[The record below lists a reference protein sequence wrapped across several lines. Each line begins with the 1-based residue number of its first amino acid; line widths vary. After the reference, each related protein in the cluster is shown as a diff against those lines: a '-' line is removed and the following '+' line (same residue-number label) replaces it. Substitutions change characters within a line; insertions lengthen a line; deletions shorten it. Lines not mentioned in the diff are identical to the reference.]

1 MTCLIR
7 LAALVVSGCVRSFCS
22 VVWWW
27 WLDLICF
34 FRFDLA
40 GLCLCICLLFV
51 WIGGG
56 VCLAFGVVVVLIFV
70 WWVDFGVLG
79 CLCCCLRFVVL
90 ASCL

>member
-27 WLDLICF
+27 LDLICF
-34 FRFDLA
+34 FRFGLA

-51 WIGGG
+51 WIGDG
-56 VCLAFGVVVVLIFV
+56 VCLPFGVVVVLIFV
-70 WWVDFGVLG
+70 WWVDFGFLVAYVVVCGL
-79 CLCCCLRFVVL
+79 LC
-90 ASCL
+90 